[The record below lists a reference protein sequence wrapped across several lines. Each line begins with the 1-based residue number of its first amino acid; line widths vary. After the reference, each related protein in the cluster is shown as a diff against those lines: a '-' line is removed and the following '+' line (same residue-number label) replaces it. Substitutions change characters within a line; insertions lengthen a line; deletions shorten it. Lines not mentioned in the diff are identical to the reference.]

1 LSKIKAAMQSYFQR
15 HRIFFLH
22 LLFWCV
28 YASFFFSQV
37 RYTHRGGVERE
48 LNEVILDA
56 SFHVFSMMLIAYIN
70 YFYFF
75 PRFLN
80 HQKFGRYVLEFIV
93 PFTTLMTATIY
104 IKRYIADGYT
114 HQVNFMY
121 SQRFTNYVVFN
132 TLFIVFFVA
141 MLKFVEDWFEAEA
154 RKKEAENEKLI
165 AELRFLKAQIN
176 PHFLFNTLNNLY
188 ALAFTHSPNTT
199 IVIDKLSQMMRYMIY
214 DSNYP
219 NVSLNKEID
228 YMNNYISLEK
238 LRLNNHVPIDF
249 KIIGSTEGIQIV
261 PLILIAFLENAFK
274 HGVNNNAT
282 AAWIKITL
290 ELSGKA
296 CVYTVE
302 NSKLAPIVDK
312 KEEKQGIGLQNVQRR
327 LELSYPNQYDLSV
340 EDHET
345 YYLVQLNLDLSS

>member
-1 LSKIKAAMQSYFQR
+1 LSKIKICHAILFSTPSYF
-15 HRIFFLH
+15 FA
-22 LLFWCV
+22 
-28 YASFFFSQV
+28 AS
-37 RYTHRGGVERE
+37 
-48 LNEVILDA
+48 VILVRLCFVFLFSDSVALQRRYA
-56 SFHVFSMMLIAYIN
+56 SFHVFSMMVIAYLN

-80 HQKFGRYVLEFIV
+80 HKKLGQYLLEFSL
-93 PFTTLMTATIY
+93 PFALLLTATIY

-114 HQVNFMY
+114 HQLQFMY
-121 SQRFTNYVVFN
+121 SQRFTNNMIFS
-132 TLFIVFFVA
+132 TLFNVFFVA
-141 MLKFVEDWFEAEA
+141 MLRFVEDWFEAEA
-154 RKKEAENEKLI
+154 RKKESENEKLI

-188 ALAFTHSPNTT
+188 ALAFSNSPNTT

-219 NVSLNKEID
+219 KISLNKEID

-238 LRLNNHVPIDF
+238 LRLNHEIPIEF
-249 KIIGSTEGIQIV
+249 KTIGSTEGVQIV

-282 AAWIKITL
+282 NAWIKITL

-302 NSKLAPIVDK
+302 NSKLPPIMEK
-312 KEEKQGIGLQNVQRR
+312 KEGKQGIGLQNVQRR

-345 YYLVQLNLDLSS
+345 AYFVQLNLDLN

>member
-1 LSKIKAAMQSYFQR
+1 MQAYFQR
-15 HRIFFLH
+15 HRILFLH

-28 YASFFFSQV
+28 YASFFFSQI

-48 LNEVILDA
+48 LHEVVIDA
-56 SFHVFSMMLIAYIN
+56 SFHVFSMMIISYIN
-70 YFYFF
+70 YFIFF
-75 PRFLN
+75 PRFLI
-80 HQKFGRYVLEFIV
+80 HQKFGRYLLEFIV
-93 PFTTLMTATIY
+93 PFTILMTVTIHL
-104 IKRYIADGYT
+104 KRYISDGYT
-114 HQVNFMY
+114 YQVAFIY
-121 SQRFTNYVVFN
+121 SQRFTNYMVFN

-141 MLKFVEDWFEAEA
+141 MLKFVENWFEAEA

-188 ALAFTHSPNTT
+188 ALAFSNSPNTT

-214 DSNYP
+214 DSNYAQ
-219 NVSLNKEID
+219 VSLNKEIH

-238 LRLNNHVPIDF
+238 LRLNNEIPIDF
-249 KIIGSTEGIQIV
+249 KIIGSPEGVQIV

-282 AAWIKITL
+282 NAWIRITL

-302 NSKLAPIVDK
+302 NSKLPPIMEK

-345 YYLVQLNLDLSS
+345 YYSVQLNLDLSS